1 MGPLKQSFKRFYLQG
16 RFQKM
21 GYSFLLIFQAASQT
35 AVSHL
40 LVFNL
45 SRRVRKGCLLSGLL
59 FVLGIELFNLV
70 IQTKRI
76 KVGIKGIKVGDE
88 EIKKKKPYMQTTLLF
103 FSEI

>member
-1 MGPLKQSFKRFYLQG
+1 
-16 RFQKM
+16 M

-59 FVLGIELFNLV
+59 FVLGIELFNLA

-88 EIKKKKPYMQTTLLF
+88 EIKKKTLYADDTTLLLRDL
-103 FSEI
+103 ETRRPAENP